1 MTAETV
7 PRLGNLPAEPNSFVG
22 RERDLGDLRLLL
34 STVRALTLC
43 GPGGIGKT
51 RLATRLGW
59 QLADEFADGVWL
71 VELADTADPSL
82 AARQVATVLGIS
94 EEAGRPAAATVVD
107 ALRGRQILLI
117 LDTCEHVVDR
127 IADLVR
133 DLIAGCPQLRLLA
146 TSREPL
152 RVRGETV
159 WRVPPLSLPAAAGFT
174 ARTLED
180 HTIRADDTVLAD
192 NTGPA
197 SNTGPADDTALAAI
211 AEHEAVRLFVDRAAA
226 VRPGFAL
233 TRENCAQVVQLCRTL
248 DGVPLAIELA
258 AARIR
263 ALSVDQIAGR
273 LDDRFRL
280 LASGNRAA
288 PARQQTLQAA
298 VDWSFE
304 LLTADEQVLL
314 RRLAVFAGWS
324 LEMAEQVCSDA
335 QIGVEHVLEL
345 LAALIDK
352 SLVALEDEVSG
363 DARYRLLDTIREYAS
378 VRLAGSGEE
387 EDLRR
392 RHRDYLLRLVE
403 HVTGQA
409 FVRDVL
415 PWPEQVLAYHRVA
428 AEQANMRAA
437 LTYCLEN
444 ADAEIGL
451 RLCSTLRSTWV
462 VYGDVTEGLAWFGRF
477 LDLDAWVPAA
487 VRVRALMLG
496 GELAFEHEDY
506 QLAAQREASAL
517 AMGSA
522 CPAVCPAGAL
532 RILALISLRA
542 GQAEQSLAQADAAV
556 AAARQYADEWEE
568 GLALSARATI
578 LARRGQLA
586 DAEQSFEAALER
598 FTGNNGWGV
607 AHALYGLGTLARARN
622 DNAAALDHFRHAL
635 EFFRQLGARTEIAR
649 CLAGIGW
656 VSLASGDVPAATDSL
671 AESLELS
678 MATGQRLGVA
688 RGLEAI
694 AALAVVQGAD
704 TVAVR
709 LEGASTVLRETV
721 GPVRSASAQ
730 ARLERLIASA
740 HQRLG
745 QGPTESLLADGR
757 RLSMHEAVRYALS
770 FARNASPAPAAQP
783 ADQHGAGEHGAGEHG
798 AGQGRVRQR
807 ADTQGNTGEGGPGAL
822 IPASVLTAREV
833 EIAGLIARGLSNRAI
848 ADELVISPATA
859 ARHVANIL
867 GKLGVNSRAQVAAW
881 TVRQRAAGSGPAAG
895 NRS

>member
-71 VELADTADPSL
+71 VELADTADPLL
-82 AARQVATVLGIS
+82 AARQVATVLGIG
-94 EEAGRPAAATVVD
+94 EEADRPAGATLVD
-107 ALRGRQILLI
+107 ALRGRQMLLI
-117 LDTCEHVVDR
+117 LDTCEHLVDA

-159 WRVPPLSLPAAAGFT
+159 WRVPPLALPAAAGVT
-174 ARTLED
+174 G
-180 HTIRADDTVLAD
+180 DTLAD
-192 NTGPA
+192 NELL
-197 SNTGPADDTALAAI
+197 ADTNALAAI

-233 TRENCAQVVQLCRTL
+233 TRENCAQVIRLCRTL

-273 LDDRFRL
+273 IDDRFRL
-280 LASGNRAA
+280 LASGDRTA

-298 VDWSFE
+298 VDWSFD

-324 LEMAEQVCSDA
+324 LEMAEQVCTNA
-335 QIGVEHVLEL
+335 EIRVEQVLEL

-363 DARYRLLDTIREYAS
+363 DARYRLLDTIRQYAS
-378 VRLAGSGEE
+378 VRLARSGEE
-387 EDLRR
+387 DELRR
-392 RHRDYLLRLVE
+392 RHCDYLLHLVE

-415 PWPEQVLAYHRVA
+415 PWPEQVRAYHRVA
-428 AEQANMRAA
+428 AEQANLRAA
-437 LTYCLEN
+437 LTYCLET
-444 ADAEIGL
+444 ADAEVGL
-451 RLCSTLRSTWV
+451 RLCSTLRPTWV

-477 LDLDAWVPAA
+477 LDLDVWVPAA
-487 VRVRALMLG
+487 VRARALMFG
-496 GELAFEHEDY
+496 AELAFEHEDY
-506 QLAAQREASAL
+506 DLAARRAASAL
-517 AMGSA
+517 AMGSVS
-522 CPAVCPAGAL
+522 PAVCPAGAL

-542 GQAEQSLAQADAAV
+542 GQSEQSLAQADAAV

-568 GLALSARATI
+568 GLALSARAAI

-586 DAEQSFEAALER
+586 DAQQSFEAALDR
-598 FTGNNGWGV
+598 LTGNNGWGV
-607 AHALYGLGTLARARN
+607 AHTLYGLGGLARARN

-635 EFFRQLGARTEIAR
+635 ELFRQLGARTEIAR

-656 VSLASGDVPAATDSL
+656 VSLASGDVPAATASL

-694 AALAVVQGAD
+694 AALAVLHGAD
-704 TVAVR
+704 TIAVR
-709 LEGASTVLRETV
+709 LEGASTVLREAV
-721 GPVRSASAQ
+721 GPPRSAAAQ

-745 QGPTESLLADGR
+745 QSATESLVADGR

-770 FARNASPAPAAQP
+770 FARNASPASADQP
-783 ADQHGAGEHGAGEHG
+783 AGAPSPDAAPIAGQHGAGQHG
-798 AGQGRVRQR
+798 AGQHGARQGG
-807 ADTQGNTGEGGPGAL
+807 DGQGNGEAGPAL
-822 IPASVLTAREV
+822 IPASVLTAREL
-833 EIAGLIARGLSNRAI
+833 EIAKLIARGLSNRAI
-848 ADELVISPATA
+848 AEELVISPATA

-881 TVRQRAAGSGPAAG
+881 TVRQRAAGGGSVPGPRHSSSGPG
-895 NRS
+895 H